1 MNSKNQSSDPN
12 KGENMATTPS
22 TTDFGLDKITDPA
35 IKTKQGRHSKR
46 EVAQ

>member
-35 IKTKQGRHSKR
+35 IKTKSK
-46 EVAQ
+46 ELLAGLPNG